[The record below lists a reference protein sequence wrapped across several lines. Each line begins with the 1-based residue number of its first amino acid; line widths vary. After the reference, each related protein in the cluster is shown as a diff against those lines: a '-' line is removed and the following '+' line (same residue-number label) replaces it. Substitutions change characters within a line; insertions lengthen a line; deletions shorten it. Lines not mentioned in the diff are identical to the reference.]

1 MPYINKGT
9 HTKIN
14 KANIP
19 RRPSGLQE
27 NYDGNWR
34 KVSENYRRANPLCEC
49 CLTLGVM
56 TDVTKGDR
64 KGCVDHMVAISQG
77 GSMYNLNNLLAL
89 CKPCHDLK
97 SIHEKQGRLPFTVL
111 HDVDG
116 KMYPSSKGDVV
127 AWLAQEKRRSEAKTG
142 GGAE

>member
-1 MPYINKGT
+1 MPHISRGT

-14 KANIP
+14 KATIT
-19 RRPSGLQE
+19 RKASGLQQ

-34 KVSENYRRANPLCEC
+34 KVSDNYRRANPLCEC
-49 CLTLGVM
+49 CITLGLM

-89 CKPCHDLK
+89 CKSCHDLK
-97 SIHEKQGRLPFTVL
+97 SINEKQGRLPFTVMI
-111 HDVDG
+111 DVDG
-116 KMYPSSKGDVV
+116 MMYPLNKNDVV
-127 AWLAQEKRRSEAKTG
+127 SWLAQQKRRSEAKHG
-142 GGAE
+142 GGM